1 MLYFFVSENPFICVY
16 SDFWEVCCFEREKE
30 GKRKRKMDW
39 EGDMNLDDLETDD
52 EVRQVDDDGDSAIGD
67 LGSLK

>member
-1 MLYFFVSENPFICVY
+1 
-16 SDFWEVCCFEREKE
+16 
-30 GKRKRKMDW
+30 MDW